1 MPSFRGGEMEGIGFK
16 IGDSITIK
24 HERYAEESLRCR
36 IIDKDERF
44 LYVDYP
50 INIRSTKSVAPTPNR
65 YFSVFYT
72 VSEKVYEFSATIKPY
87 NKLTVPALA
96 IPVPKIEEVR
106 KIQRRE
112 FVRIK
117 TNVDI
122 AIHCLNN
129 SFKPFTSVTY
139 DISGGGAAVIIPPD
153 ICLESVNKL
162 KVYLVLQCEKNK
174 YDYIATEAE
183 FIRFQRLGE
192 IRIMSIK
199 YHFDQQN
206 DQEKII
212 QFCFYTLREKRKQGI
227 L

>member
-1 MPSFRGGEMEGIGFK
+1 MEGIGFK
-16 IGDSITIK
+16 IGDSITVK
-24 HERYAEESLRCR
+24 HEKYAKESLRCR
-36 IIDKDERF
+36 IIDKDEQF

-50 INIRSTKSVAPTPNR
+50 INIRSTKSGALTPNR
-65 YFSVFYT
+65 YFSVVYT
-72 VSEKVYEFSATIKPY
+72 VAEKVYEFSAPIKAY

-96 IPVPKIEEVR
+96 IPIPKIEEVR
-106 KIQRRE
+106 RIQRRE

-129 SFKPFTSVTY
+129 SFNPFTSVTY
-139 DISGGGAAVIIPPD
+139 DISGGGAAVIIPPE
-153 ICLESVNKL
+153 ISLELVNKL
-162 KVYLVLQCEKNK
+162 KVYLVLQWENNT
-174 YDYIATEAE
+174 YDYITTEAE

-212 QFCFYTLREKRKQGI
+212 QYCFYTLRKKRKQGI